1 MKIKKSYR
9 LLSIVLLFTL
19 IIQPMQMI
27 KAQAASGGS
36 VVTGAS
42 GIQYTLEHEYV
53 KQLNI
58 NTGSITITDSNYT
71 QTNGLTESWDAN
83 EDAYVIKGQGTSTN
97 SITINTTNYPVTIY
111 LLEAQ
116 WLGNIIFGSSSNTA
130 SVKIVIL
137 GDVSCARLIKSSYST
152 TTSKQVIEVH
162 GYNENSNLTATYL
175 MSSTSGKNV
184 RIGTLLIDGVN
195 VSCNKITEITSSGTS
210 GNMSYWAVFLNNL
223 TIKNSKITQSTAT
236 TDENGKFY
244 FTYVATDNGSI
255 SIENSTVSS
264 SIAFDE
270 GATSTSGLKPIII
283 SNSKISSV
291 SFAKIYA
298 STYMS
303 YTNTFS
309 VTAENTTINNAVF
322 DSNVDTVSLK
332 NSVLKAA
339 VITKQKLYLD
349 GSTAANSGTTL
360 SVPVYSFNHSS
371 FNSYGTNWILNQT
384 PTDSDGNDLFL
395 KKVRFRD
402 YPNTYILTTFQD
414 GSTSKLLTDENGYL
428 YPYIPRNNTTLQFQI
443 TNETGNVNY
452 GNYDLDFEAITANDT
467 SASVPAVTVQPTTV
481 TFSPYANTNIEYSF
495 DRVSWISTITDANC
509 SFSVVFPTGV
519 RKIYLRYNGSLY
531 SIDTVESGN
540 PSDAIQLKPK
550 ITSQSPGNVSLLKDK
565 EGSIYVNASP
575 VNTGAALDYQWYKD
589 GSLLEGETSNVLA
602 IKNPDEIDEGMYTC
616 IVTEDG
622 IGSTTSSPIAISIT
636 NGLPEETVFGI
647 AAQSGNKTVTEDSK
661 VEFYVIPNTIDGISY
676 QWKKN
681 GTDIAEAITATYEIE
696 SVKQVA
702 KGTYT
707 CVLTRGSEEI
717 TSNPIVLTVEPN
729 PLSGDISNLQNTVN
743 ALTIQVNTL
752 QGQLDT
758 ANINVTSLQDT
769 IDTLTGKITDLDNQ
783 IADLQEQIN
792 NLSGNVA
799 DLQSQI
805 TALQVQKSNLQTELD
820 VVNAEKASLQVTIN
834 ELTIEVSNKG
844 NLIMNLQSLLDASE
858 NENDE
863 LKSQIAVLN
872 EQIINMTTLI
882 ESLNVQITTLNS
894 ERDSLQNQL
903 NTANVTISSQQQQ
916 ILDLTSENDD
926 LKSQL
931 ESALNQIVNLQGQ
944 VASLST
950 QNISLERQVDDLK
963 SQIAELQK
971 QLGEGGEG
979 TSELQQQIST
989 LTTQANNQ
997 IAVINQKE
1005 EQISALNEQIVNLNE
1020 IIVNLQ
1026 LEVNQA
1032 MESLSRYE
1040 GLALQDRINQ
1050 VLTENAQLK
1059 DSLSSLIQ
1067 EREDLLY
1074 QIPELNSLIQGLQDE
1089 NTSLSQQLQGAEEL
1103 INNLQSS
1110 LATEIS
1116 KSNDLQAQVS
1126 TLNNQINELQQQLD
1140 QSDSDKD
1147 TLSQKI
1153 ANLQIDLSNLSD
1165 KLHEADKTI
1174 QDLTGQIA
1182 GLNITIINLQTQIN
1196 NALSEL
1202 SEYEGNDLVEKIEN
1216 IKAKQSDITADLN
1229 EASALNTSLNSQLDT
1244 ANIQL
1249 SSLQQQIDILTGQLN
1264 DKDAKI
1270 AELLVLIADM
1280 DKEISSKNT
1289 IINDLQNKIQTLQ
1302 TTIDTL
1308 FGGNDE
1314 IKKLTQQVNDLMSQI
1329 NTLNVRISELTG
1341 NIAEKDTQ
1349 INQLD
1354 AQLAS
1359 KNNEIG
1365 NLNHQIADLDST
1377 DGSQAE
1383 ITKLTDQLDKAKNVI
1398 CNLQQ
1403 QLEDLKQIPVI
1414 VVTPDDSTP
1423 ENSDGA
1429 GITEN
1434 NQEPDK
1440 LNTPVFTMY
1449 KTVYFGYSYL
1459 IQINNADG
1467 KALSFSSSDN
1477 MVAKVSKTGL
1487 ITTIKNGKAIITCT
1501 AGNNYVCKIVVTVA
1515 DGKGL
1520 ATLNLI
1526 TPKIQ
1531 TMDENPVLLMY
1542 KQVKKGSSTKL
1553 RISGL
1558 DKGAKV
1564 TYINMDS
1571 NVAIISKDGVISG
1584 VNKGDTD
1591 IWVIVTQG
1599 NLHYIYYVK
1608 IRVDDGT
1615 RDSDMWDYLIA
1626 A

>member
-1 MKIKKSYR
+1 MKIKKIYR
-9 LLSIVLLFTL
+9 FMAIVLLFTL
-19 IIQPMQMI
+19 IIQPMQLI
-27 KAQAASGGS
+27 KAQAASGA

-42 GIQYTLEHEYV
+42 GTQYTLDHEYV

-97 SITINTTNYPVTIY
+97 TITINTTNYPVTLY
-111 LLEAQ
+111 LLETQ
-116 WLGNIIFGSSSNTA
+116 WSGSILFNSSNNAA
-130 SVKIVIL
+130 SLKIVIL
-137 GDVSCARLIKSSYST
+137 GEVSCSKFVRSSYST
-152 TTSKQVIEVH
+152 VSSMQSVEVY
-162 GYNENSNLTATYL
+162 GYNENSKLTVNYL
-175 MSSTSGKNV
+175 MSAATSKNT

-195 VSCNKITEITSSGTS
+195 LICNKITEIYSSGTS
-210 GNMSYWAVFLNNL
+210 GNMSYYAVFLNNL
-223 TIKNSKITQSTAT
+223 EIKNSEITQSSSST
-236 TDENGKFY
+236 EEEGKFY
-244 FTYVATDNGSI
+244 FTYIAAENGSI
-255 SIENSTVSS
+255 SIENSTVNGN
-264 SIAFDE
+264 IAFDE
-270 GATSTSGLKPIII
+270 GATSTSGLKSVIFKN
-283 SNSKISSV
+283 SNISSL
-291 SFAKIYA
+291 SFGKEY
-298 STYMS
+298 SSSYMG

-309 VTAENTTINNAVF
+309 VTAENSVIDNAIFDTCIN
-322 DSNVDTVSLK
+322 TVSLK
-332 NSVLKAA
+332 NSVLKTA
-339 VITKQKLYLD
+339 VINKQKLYLD
-349 GSTAANSGTTL
+349 GSTAANSGTSLT
-360 SVPVYSFNHSS
+360 VPVYSFNHSS
-371 FNSYGTNWILNQT
+371 FNSYGTNWTLNQT
-384 PTDSDGNDLFL
+384 PTDSDANDLFL

-414 GSTSKLLTDENGYL
+414 GYTSKLLTDENGYL
-428 YPYIPRNNTTLQFQI
+428 YPYIPRNSTKLQFQI
-443 TNETGNVNY
+443 TDETGNANY
-452 GNYDLDFEAITANDT
+452 GNYNLDFEPITDNDT
-467 SASVPAVTVQPTTV
+467 STNVPTVTVQPTV
-481 TFSPYANTNIEYSF
+481 ITFSPYANTNIEYSF
-495 DRVSWISTITDANC
+495 DRADWVSVTTDTNC
-509 SFSVVFPTGV
+509 SFSVVFPVGFRT
-519 RKIYLRYNGSLY
+519 IYLRYNGSLY
-531 SIDTVESGN
+531 SIDTDESGN
-540 PSDAIQLKPK
+540 PSDDIQLKPE

-575 VNTGAALDYQWYKD
+575 VNADAALNYQWYKD
-589 GSLLEGETSNVLA
+589 GNLLEGETSNVLA
-602 IKNPDEIDEGMYTC
+602 IKYPDVIDEGMYTC

-622 IGSTTSSPIAISIT
+622 IGSTTSSPIEVSVID
-636 NGLPEETVFGI
+636 GLPEDAEFVI
-647 AAQSGNKTVTEDSK
+647 VAQSGNKTVTEDSK
-661 VEFYVIPNTIDGISY
+661 VEFYVIPITVDGISY

-681 GTDIAEAITATYEIE
+681 GTDIAGATSATYEIE

-702 KGTYT
+702 EGTYT
-707 CVLTRGSEEI
+707 CVLTKDSEEI

-729 PLSGDISNLQNTVN
+729 PLSGDISNLQNTVD

-769 IDTLTGKITDLDNQ
+769 VDTLTGKITDLDNQ

-820 VVNAEKASLQVTIN
+820 TANAEKTGLQVTIN
-834 ELTIEVSNKG
+834 ELTVEVSNKG

-882 ESLNVQITTLNS
+882 ESLSVQITTLNS

-903 NTANVTISSQQQQ
+903 NTANVTISSLQQQ

-926 LKSQL
+926 LESQL
-931 ESALNQIVNLQGQ
+931 ESVLNQIVNLQGQ
-944 VASLST
+944 MDSLST
-950 QNISLERQVDDLK
+950 QNISLKNQVDDLK

-971 QLGEGGEG
+971 QLDEGGEG

-989 LTTQANNQ
+989 LTTQINNQ

-1020 IIVNLQ
+1020 TIVNLQ

-1032 MESLSRYE
+1032 MESLSKYE

-1074 QIPELNSLIQGLQDE
+1074 QISELNSLIQGLQDE

-1103 INNLQSS
+1103 INSLQSS
-1110 LATEIS
+1110 LTAEIS
-1116 KSNDLQAQVS
+1116 KSNALQAQVS

-1153 ANLQIDLSNLSD
+1153 ANLQTDLSNLSD

-1174 QDLTGQIA
+1174 QDLTSQIA

-1229 EASALNTSLNSQLDT
+1229 KASALNTSLNSQLDT
-1244 ANIQL
+1244 ANMQL

-1264 DKDAKI
+1264 DKDARI
-1270 AELLVLIADM
+1270 AELLALVADK

-1308 FGGNDE
+1308 SGGNDE
-1314 IKKLTQQVNDLMSQI
+1314 IKKLTQQVDELMSQI

-1341 NIAEKDTQ
+1341 NIDEKDGQ
-1349 INQLD
+1349 INQLN

-1359 KNNEIG
+1359 KNNEIS

-1377 DGSQAE
+1377 NGSQAE
-1383 ITKLTDQLDKAKNVI
+1383 IAKLTDQLDKAKEVI
-1398 CNLQQ
+1398 HDLQQ

-1414 VVTPDDSTP
+1414 VVTPDDSSP
-1423 ENSDGA
+1423 ENADGA
-1429 GITEN
+1429 GIKEN

-1440 LNTPVFTMY
+1440 LNIPVFTMY
-1449 KTVYFGYSYL
+1449 KTVYLGYSYQV
-1459 IQINNADG
+1459 QISNAGDE
-1467 KALSFSSSDN
+1467 KLSFSSSDN
-1477 MVAKVSKTGL
+1477 KVAKVSKGGL
-1487 ITTIKNGKAIITCT
+1487 ITTVKNGTAIITCT
-1501 AGNNYVCKIVVTVA
+1501 AGNGYICKIIITVA
-1515 DGKGL
+1515 DGNGE

-1531 TMDENPVLLMY
+1531 TTDENPILLMY
-1542 KQVKKGSSTKL
+1542 KQVKKGLSTKL
-1553 RISGL
+1553 IISGL
-1558 DKGAKV
+1558 GDDAKI

-1571 NVAIISKDGVISG
+1571 TVAVISKDGTISG
-1584 VNKGDTD
+1584 VNKGSTD
-1591 IWVIVTQG
+1591 ILAIVTQG

-1608 IRVDDGT
+1608 IRVDDGN
-1615 RDSDMWDYLIA
+1615 RDSDMWEYLTA